1 MLVYIPLG
9 AVVEDCVQV
18 NDRFVKCIYKGQTGY
33 ILIDYLGAYEPPQ
46 NNSFD
51 DLTLP
56 AYDCEL
62 CKKVTLNAITASET
76 S

>member
-1 MLVYIPLG
+1 M
-9 AVVEDCVQV
+9 QV

-33 ILIDYLGAYEPPQ
+33 ILLDYLGAYEPPQ

-56 AYDCEL
+56 AYDVFINRGNEIL
-62 CKKVTLNAITASET
+62 EFKIILI
-76 S
+76 